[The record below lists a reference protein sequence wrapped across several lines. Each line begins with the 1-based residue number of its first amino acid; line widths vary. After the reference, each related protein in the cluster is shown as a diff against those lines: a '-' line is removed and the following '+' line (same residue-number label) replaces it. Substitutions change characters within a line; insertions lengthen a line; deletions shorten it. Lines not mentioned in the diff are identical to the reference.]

1 MVWTAPMTA
10 VANTPFT
17 SAQWNTHVR
26 DNLNHCAPA
35 AATTGARWITTSGFF
50 SLVER
55 APYIDFTIV
64 NDTTANT
71 SYEDL
76 DANARPNVTT
86 TGGLRAIVT
95 LGAIMSN
102 STAGWGARMSV
113 AVAGAATFE
122 PSDNNSFLV
131 ESGNASDAFKGTWTT
146 IFDEGM
152 AAGELIW
159 TAKYRSVGGAT
170 ASFDDRLL
178 AVIPF

>member
-1 MVWTAPMTA
+1 MTA
-10 VANTPFT
+10 VANTAFT
-17 SAQWNTHVR
+17 SAQWNVYVR

-35 AATTGARWITTSGFF
+35 VATTGARWITTDGFF

-55 APYIDFTIV
+55 APNVDYTIV

-76 DANARPNVTT
+76 DSNARPNVTT
-86 TGGLRAIVT
+86 NSGLRAIVT

-113 AVAGAATFE
+113 AVSGAAQFSAT
-122 PSDNNSFLV
+122 DNNSFLI

-152 AAGELIW
+152 AAGELVW